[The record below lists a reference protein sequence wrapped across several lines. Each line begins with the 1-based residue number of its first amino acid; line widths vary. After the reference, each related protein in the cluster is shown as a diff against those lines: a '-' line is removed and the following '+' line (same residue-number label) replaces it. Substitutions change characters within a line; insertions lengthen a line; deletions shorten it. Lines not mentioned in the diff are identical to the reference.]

1 MADDAKFLEVKA
13 APQGGLQFVLGNGK
27 RVMFDP
33 ARCTKQIRAQA
44 ELHGFNQK
52 IRDGAAGFSKGKDY
66 DGAAAEMQEII
77 DALYNGDWKRQ
88 GGGTGGGLVLEDIAA
103 AIAAIRKADPVKAL
117 AAVQKATTEQRK
129 EWMKNATVAAGVAKA
144 KADRLAKAAEAAT
157 GEGADDGL
165 KGLEL

>member
-13 APQGGLQFVLGNGK
+13 APQGGLQFILGNGS

-52 IRDGAAGFSKGKDY
+52 IRDGAAGYSKGRDY
-66 DGAAAEMQEII
+66 DGAMAEMQEIV

-88 GGGTGGGLVLEDIAA
+88 GGGTGGGLVIEDLAT
-103 AIAAIRKADPVKAL
+103 AISVIRKADFEKAL
-117 AAVQKATTEQRK
+117 AAATKATTEQRK
-129 EWMKNATVAAGVAKA
+129 EWMKNPRVAAEVAKA
-144 KADRLAKAAEAAT
+144 KADRLAKAIPSTAE
-157 GEGADDGL
+157 GEEPDDL
-165 KGLEL
+165 KGLAL